1 MVITLICGSSL
12 TNTVFRNRIAKH
24 FIKRIFLKSLWGN
37 RLTNGLLYDTMFII
51 HIPDST
57 YEEVKNEL
65 IAIVYYTVIELEY
78 ILKKKVNPAN
88 FPNAMR
94 PHSPYWQF
102 VFQNAPIG
110 SKVGDTIVTED
121 FFKIESATFPA
132 GRDENTK
139 DDGGPV
145 SIKSVRSKGGSQY
158 VNLDAFDG
166 VKKLCEGEF
175 VVPFGMLRLCNNS
188 SSDRQTVYLTL
199 SITNSSFLVNGKM
212 TNSYNMSTNEIYI
225 TGKSASNVY
234 KGVPTLRIA
243 DNHVMTPQVH
253 VTYLGGDIFLNATG
267 DVTFLNRRIDNR
279 DVRIP
284 KGSNVV
290 INQNIII
297 EIK

>member
-1 MVITLICGSSL
+1 MLKLICGSSL
-12 TNTVFRNRIAKH
+12 TNTMIRNKIAKH
-24 FIKRIFLKSLWGN
+24 FIKRIFVKSIWGN
-37 RLTNGLLYDTMFII
+37 KSTNALLYDTMFTV

-78 ILKKKVNPAN
+78 ILREKVNSAK
-88 FPNAMR
+88 FPNANR
-94 PHSPYWQF
+94 PHSPYWHF
-102 VFQNAPIG
+102 VFQNAPVG
-110 SKVGDTIVTED
+110 SKVGDVTVTED

-175 VVPFGMLRLCNNS
+175 VVPFGILKLRKNISNDS
-188 SSDRQTVYLTL
+188 QKVYLTL
-199 SITNSSFLVNGKM
+199 SITNSSFLVNGKN
-212 TNSYNMSTNEIYI
+212 TNSYKMSTNEIYI
-225 TGKSASNVY
+225 TGKSASDVY

-253 VTYLGGDIFLNATG
+253 VAYLGGDIFLNATG
-267 DVTFLNRRIDNR
+267 DVTFLNKRIDNR

-297 EIK
+297 QIK